1 MCWSHSITRVWWYDI
16 IDLRTRSVCLVP
28 PVFIRPLFAS
38 LQLTIA
44 TDVLKDPLTDTSSP
58 LNSRFHV
65 AIKQAASVIHP
76 SSFLLGLIPPCSLKS
91 SPREATLIF
100 FFFLFFSDSTLCST
114 LHTQTHLLSL
124 FPVWKLYPRRRR
136 GDCDSPVFKP
146 TNPICCWN
154 SSRRAEPGANQ

>member
-100 FFFLFFSDSTLCST
+100 FFFLFFFGLNFV
-114 LHTQTHLLSL
+114 LHPPHTDTFIESVPRVKVIPQTEEGRLWQPCLQTDKPDLLL
-124 FPVWKLYPRRRR
+124 K
-136 GDCDSPVFKP
+136 
-146 TNPICCWN
+146 
-154 SSRRAEPGANQ
+154 Q